1 MITKELLKR
10 EIDNV
15 QDEYLTPL
23 YKIIKTF
30 EYPDDLDNIEF
41 EEEEDD
47 HKKKDWLKFIDKF
60 AGCLSDTSIERGEQ
74 GYFRPIR
81 PVNCIDCDCQ

>member
-30 EYPDDLDNIEF
+30 EYPDDPDNIEF
-41 EEEEDD
+41 EEGEDE

-60 AGCLSDTSIERGEQ
+60 AGCLSDTPIERGDQ
-74 GYFRPIR
+74 GYFETRKEI
-81 PVNCIDCDCQ
+81 I

>member
-41 EEEEDD
+41 EDEEDD

-60 AGCLSDTSIERGEQ
+60 AGCLSDTPIERRDQ
-74 GYFRPIR
+74 GYFETREEI
-81 PVNCIDCDCQ
+81 I

>member
-30 EYPDDLDNIEF
+30 EYPDEFEDIEF
-41 EEEEDD
+41 EEGEDE

-60 AGCLSDTSIERGEQ
+60 AGCLSDTPIERGVQ
-74 GYFRPIR
+74 GCFRPL
-81 PVNCIDCDCQ
+81 